1 MDERFRDR
9 REAGGLLAD
18 ALGEKYGDRDDV
30 VVLALPRG
38 GVPIGREVAR
48 ALGAPLDVIVVRK
61 LGAPG
66 RPELAMG
73 AIASGGVRILESR
86 VVGTLGV
93 DEETIEEVAGQER
106 AELERREAAYR
117 EDRSP
122 IEIEGRIALIV
133 DDGAATGSTL
143 RAAIRAAGE
152 RGPERVVA
160 AVPVAPPDTVERLKE
175 VADEVVC
182 PRTPVPFAA
191 IGAWYEEFPQVSDEE
206 VREILGELGGE
217 GRAGD

>member
-9 REAGGLLAD
+9 REAGALLAD
-18 ALGEKYGDRDDV
+18 ALWEEYGARDDV

-38 GVPIGREVAR
+38 GVPIGREVSR

-61 LGAPG
+61 LGTPG

-73 AIASGGVRILESR
+73 AIARGEVRILEDR
-86 VVGTLGV
+86 VVESLGV
-93 DEETIEEVAGQER
+93 DEETIEEVAGEER
-106 AELERREAAYR
+106 AELERREVAYR

-143 RAAIRAAGE
+143 RASIRAARE
-152 RGPERVVA
+152 RGPKRVVA

-182 PRTPVPFAA
+182 PRTPEPFAA

-217 GRAGD
+217 GRAGG